1 MVFQDYSIYPWKK
14 VLDNVRFGLDLA
26 GVPKKQGNAQAVKYL
41 AKLGLSDRSNEY
53 PNVLSGGMKQRVAIA
68 RALAVEPEVLLMDEP
83 FAAVDAQM
91 REVLQEELL
100 ELWQADQRT
109 VVFVTHSLDE
119 AVLLA
124 DRIIV
129 MSARPGRI
137 VADLVVPFSRPRD
150 PSIRSTAEFA
160 QLEQELRSILRTEV
174 TAQLADQAKE

>member
-1 MVFQDYSIYPWKK
+1 
-14 VLDNVRFGLDLA
+14 
-26 GVPKKQGNAQAVKYL
+26 
-41 AKLGLSDRSNEY
+41 
-53 PNVLSGGMKQRVAIA
+53 
-68 RALAVEPEVLLMDEP
+68 MDEP

-137 VADLVVPFSRPRD
+137 VADLVVPFSRPRN

-174 TAQLADQAKE
+174 TAQLANQAKEQL